1 MSDDSQHRALLAK
14 AYQEASRRLRKKHDA
29 EFHGLLAEVYWEWDI
44 KVKKRR
50 SRTQVKVDAVEAAKK
65 LIAES
70 DV

>member
-1 MSDDSQHRALLAK
+1 MSTESEHRATLAK

-29 EFHGLLAEVYWEWDI
+29 EFHGLLAEVYWEWGVE
-44 KVKKRR
+44 VKKRR
-50 SRTQVKVDAVEAAKK
+50 SRAQVKADALRAAKE